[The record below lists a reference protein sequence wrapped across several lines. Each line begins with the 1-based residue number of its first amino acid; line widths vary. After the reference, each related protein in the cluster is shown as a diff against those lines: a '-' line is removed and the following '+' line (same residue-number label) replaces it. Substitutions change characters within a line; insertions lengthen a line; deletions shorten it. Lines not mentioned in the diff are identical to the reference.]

1 MAIEPDK
8 KFCPNCGANQT
19 DEPPPMPPTYVS
31 AVAASP
37 AMAAPAAGSP
47 APARAGK
54 PALWASA
61 VALVLAIVGGVGY
74 WGWNNKVASDEVI
87 HKMANDE
94 ASRKVADAEA
104 AEIKAAQVLLEK
116 HIAAEEAQAQVNAQG
131 TTRKR

>member
-1 MAIEPDK
+1 
-8 KFCPNCGANQT
+8 
-19 DEPPPMPPTYVS
+19 
-31 AVAASP
+31 
-37 AMAAPAAGSP
+37 MAAPPSGSP
-47 APARAGK
+47 VPARAGK
-54 PALWASA
+54 RALWAGA
-61 VALVLAIVGGVGY
+61 VALVLAMVGGVGY
-74 WGWNNKVASDEVI
+74 WGWNNKVASDGVI